1 MIITAL
7 FVLILVGAAIT
18 AGCTS
23 KDGKEK
29 IEDKID
35 DVFGDKI
42 KKWDECKKSS
52 NWTGKNAAK
61 RMMNMLS
68 PNMPDSV
75 FNERLNFI
83 KSRGCDHANVFV
95 CNKGDGEYAGYSIYG
110 NSITWI
116 INKNFC
122 SVMEKRIKKL
132 KDSGLGIVLWLAADD
147 DGGWN
152 KELAKHFAEYSKDI
166 KSLGWFK
173 YASAVVIGL
182 ECDEYWNANQVVAN
196 IAALRKEYSGKI
208 GVHMTSG
215 KWDWVKAADILF
227 YQTNPGKSAAQI
239 ESETKTVVAKCGG
252 KPVCFFEMERNENR
266 DLCEAAFRGGA
277 YSVGNW

>member
-1 MIITAL
+1 MITTAL
-7 FVLILVGAAIT
+7 FVLILLGAAVT
-18 AGCTS
+18 AGCS
-23 KDGKEK
+23 FKEGKEK
-29 IEDKID
+29 IEEKID
-35 DVFGDKI
+35 DVLGDKT

-61 RMMNMLS
+61 RMMNILS

-75 FNERLNFI
+75 FKERLNFI

-116 INKNFC
+116 VNKNFC
-122 SVMEKRIKKL
+122 NAMEKRLKKL
-132 KDSGLGIVLWLAADD
+132 KDSGLGIILWLAADD

-152 KELAKHFAEYSKDI
+152 KELAKHFADYVKDI

-196 IAALRKEYSGKI
+196 IAATRGAYSGKI

-215 KWDWVKAADILF
+215 KWDWAKAADILF

-239 ESETKTVVAKCGG
+239 ENETKSVIAKCG

-266 DLCEAAFRGGA
+266 ALCEAAFRGGA

>member
-1 MIITAL
+1 MIITGF
-7 FVLILVGAAIT
+7 FVLILVAAALT
-18 AGCTS
+18 AGCTF
-23 KDGKEK
+23 KEGKEK
-29 IEDKID
+29 IEEKID
-35 DVFGDKI
+35 NITGDKI

-61 RMMNMLS
+61 RMMNILS

-75 FNERLNFI
+75 FNDRLNFI

-116 INKNFC
+116 IKKNFC
-122 SVMEKRIKKL
+122 NVMEKRLKKIK
-132 KDSGLGIVLWLAADD
+132 DAGLGIILWLAADD

-152 KELAKHFAEYSKDI
+152 KALAAHFDDYAKDI

-182 ECDEYWNANQVVAN
+182 EIDEYWNASQVVAN
-196 IAALRKEYSGKI
+196 VAAVRKSYSGKI

-215 KWDWVKAADILF
+215 KWDWAKAADILF

-239 ESETKTVVAKCGG
+239 ESETKNVVAKCG

-266 DLCEAAFRGGA
+266 ALCEAAFRGGA